1 MIFFAEYNFLS
12 TFAPEMM
19 TKRKQTSW
27 RCLAA
32 KPNQKRV
39 AI

>member
-1 MIFFAEYNFLS
+1 MIFFVIFDLLT